1 MVIRLFWVIGGLMLP
16 KRTGLRLFGFFG
28 LILFNTLPLFSQA
41 ELMYEQ
47 GSVTVH
53 RGNSTLTPDMGA
65 TLQQGDLVST
75 GPAAT
80 AIIRLNS
87 TTEVKMREQTQFRIE
102 DLGTNTTVNLERGGL
117 FSNIVGKL
125 QGSFSV
131 RTGTVVAGVR
141 GTEFFVAYGRTVDNA
156 PDVWLCVNRG
166 TVAVSVEGTNQA
178 VDVPEGKGINVLAGL
193 KITPPKAYGWT
204 KKLNWNMDPG
214 QAPVKDSTNL
224 NQAYADL
231 LNQDYD

>member
-1 MVIRLFWVIGGLMLP
+1 MA
-16 KRTGLRLFGFFG
+16 KTRTAVLLLGVFG
-28 LILFNTLPLFSQA
+28 LLLLSTLPLFGQT
-41 ELMYEQ
+41 ELVYAQ

-53 RGNSTLTPDMGA
+53 RGSGTLTPDIGA
-65 TLQQGDLVST
+65 TLEQGDVLST
-75 GPAAT
+75 GPGAT
-80 AIIRLNS
+80 AIIRLNGS
-87 TTEVKMREQTQFRIE
+87 TEVKMREKTQFRIE
-102 DLGTNTTVNLERGGL
+102 TLGTNTMVNLERGGL

-131 RTGTVVAGVR
+131 RTGMIVAGVR
-141 GTEFFVAYGRTVDNA
+141 GTQFFVAYGRTVDNS

-166 TVAVSVEGTNQA
+166 TVAVSVEGTKQA
-178 VDVPEGKGINVLAGL
+178 VDVPGGKGINILGGL
-193 KITPPKAYGWT
+193 KITPPKSYGWT